1 VAAALVQRQR
11 WCNGNVGA
19 TATLVQ
25 RQRWCNGKAGT
36 AAALAR
42 GGGNATPGQQL
53 NDYPNIWATDF
64 VGVRGERICRLKIK

>member
-1 VAAALVQRQR
+1 LVQRQR